1 MLRYEVTLDVEP
13 ALSKSLETYMRR
25 QHIPEIAATG
35 CFLRIRFDRASET
48 RFRTCYH
55 AETEAHLN
63 RYLAEHADGLRGKFA
78 RKFPSGM
85 TVTRET
91 WLERETWE

>member
-1 MLRYEVTLDVEP
+1 
-13 ALSKSLETYMRR
+13 MRR
-25 QHIPEIAATG
+25 QHIPEMAATG

-63 RYLAEHADGLRGKFA
+63 RYLAEHADGLRREVFA
-78 RKFPSGM
+78 QVSQRPDRHARN
-85 TVTRET
+85 VA
-91 WLERETWE
+91 